1 MQGDHVSYARA
12 SNNIAIRIDDEAGAL
27 AALTPQAG
35 ARLRRKAWAHLKRI
49 NPDGAKKA
57 RKLAKTR

>member
-1 MQGDHVSYARA
+1 MSGYARA
-12 SNNIAIRIDDEAGAL
+12 SNNLSIRIDDGAGAL
-27 AALTPQAG
+27 AALTPEAG

-49 NPDGAKKA
+49 NKATALKA